1 MSKTFWVQV
10 LTVMLAVANNMTG
23 IIEPAILTLAIAL
36 LNLILLYLKDGKINS
51 LKMNIITQNKIIK
64 NCTPN
69 TEVDRY

>member
-1 MSKTFWVQV
+1 
-10 LTVMLAVANNMTG
+10 MLAVANNMTG